1 MLAASAI
8 AKYKTVQV
16 TTCSPGELLIMLY
29 NGLFRFLGE
38 AANAIKTG
46 DKAVAGERIG
56 RSHDILSELVAGLN
70 PTYAPELCD
79 NLQGIYLFCMGRIV
93 EANLH
98 QDPKRIEEVIR
109 ILSPLREAWTIA
121 VRQAPAPQGTLQKT

>member
-1 MLAASAI
+1 MISAAAI

-16 TTCSPGELLIMLY
+16 TTCSPGELLVMLY

-38 AANAIKTG
+38 AANAIKAG
-46 DKAVAGERIG
+46 DRAVAGERIG
-56 RSHDILSELVAGLN
+56 RSHDILAELVAGLN
-70 PTYAPELCD
+70 PIHAPELCD
-79 NLQGIYLFCMGRIV
+79 NLQGLYFFCMSRIV

-98 QDPKRIEEVIR
+98 QDATRIDDVLR

-121 VRQAPAPQGTLQKT
+121 VRGAPKG

>member
-1 MLAASAI
+1 MISAAAI

-16 TTCSPGELLIMLY
+16 TTCSPGELLVMLY

-38 AANAIKTG
+38 AANAIKAG
-46 DKAVAGERIG
+46 DRAVAGERIG
-56 RSHDILSELVAGLN
+56 RSHDILAELVAGLN
-70 PTYAPELCD
+70 PIHAPELCD
-79 NLQGIYLFCMGRIV
+79 NLQGLYFFCMSRIV

-98 QDPKRIEEVIR
+98 QDATRIEDVLR

-121 VRQAPAPQGTLQKT
+121 VRGAPKG

>member
-16 TTCSPGELLIMLY
+16 TTCSPGELLVMLY

-38 AANAIKTG
+38 AGNAIKAG

-56 RSHDILSELVAGLN
+56 RSHDILAELVAGLN
-70 PTYAPELCD
+70 PAHAPELCD
-79 NLQGIYLFCMGRIV
+79 NLQAIYMFCMGRIV
-93 EANLH
+93 EANLY
-98 QDPKRIEEVIR
+98 QDAKRIEEVVR
-109 ILSPLREAWTIA
+109 ILTPLREAWTIA
-121 VRQAPAPQGTLQKT
+121 VRGQPAPQKT